1 MILFLYSFKR
11 GRFLGG
17 TAIPAKTL
25 PQLRHW
31 ITYQLYYQYIRII
44 QENRR
49 QYKKTKANRRATKT
63 EIREEE
69 KEKYVEEVL
78 EKDAE

>member
-31 ITYQLYYQYIRII
+31 ITYQLYYQYTRII

-49 QYKKTKANRRATKT
+49 QYKKMKANRRATKT
-63 EIREEE
+63 ENTEEE
-69 KEKYVEEVL
+69 KQRYGEEVL
-78 EKDAE
+78 EKQAE